1 VSVALEAR
9 LLRRRPLGGGNR
21 FEPLIGKLL
30 ATFDEASVAAFD
42 KSLLG
47 ALNSGEL
54 SAQVIGL
61 SLVEVLFVEQLFAT
75 LRVQTPFTGSRDF
88 ASSFRR
94 LRPREPS
101 PPSIG

>member
-1 VSVALEAR
+1 M
-9 LLRRRPLGGGNR
+9 PLT
-21 FEPLIGKLL
+21 IT
-30 ATFDEASVAAFD
+30 A
-42 KSLLG
+42 G

-61 SLVEVLFVEQLFAT
+61 SLVEFLFVEQLFAT
-75 LRVQTPFTGSRDF
+75 LRVQTPSTGSRDF
-88 ASSFRR
+88 GSSLRR